1 MKKMIDLIN
10 VQYIDCMIYYTEH
23 YVINSFPFRT
33 TALFCYDLTLELEI
47 YKSVVYTS
55 CHSD

>member
-1 MKKMIDLIN
+1 MIDLIN

-47 YKSVVYTS
+47 YKSVVCTS